1 LLAAAVVLVVITGQ
15 ALRVETVHL
24 TLLFL
29 PMAVKAVLVA
39 EVAAVA
45 ALEVMAAEPEVLVL
59 VLRAVE
65 TLLVEALPDIP
76 VTGDMLVHPASSGE
90 PLEVV

>member
-1 LLAAAVVLVVITGQ
+1 MVVGAALVVFTGR
-15 ALRVETVHL
+15 ALRGETVPL

-29 PMAVKAVLVA
+29 RMAVKAVLVA
-39 EVAAVA
+39 EAVVAAV
-45 ALEVMAAEPEVLVL
+45 LGVMAEEPEVLVL

-65 TLLVEALPDIP
+65 TLLVGALPDIP
-76 VTGDMLVHPASSGE
+76 VTGDMLVQLVSTGE